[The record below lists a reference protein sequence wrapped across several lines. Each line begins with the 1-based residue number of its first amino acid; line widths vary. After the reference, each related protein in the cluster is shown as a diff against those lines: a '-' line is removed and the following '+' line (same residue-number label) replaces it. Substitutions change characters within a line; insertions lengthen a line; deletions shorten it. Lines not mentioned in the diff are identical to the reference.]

1 MGPGPG
7 ACPSLFPEPW
17 GHLEALALDQGPL
30 GLALGLGLIE
40 GRLGTPRN

>member
-1 MGPGPG
+1 MEPGPG
-7 ACPSLFPEPW
+7 ACPSLFPGPW
-17 GHLEALALDQGPL
+17 GLPEALALDQGPF